1 MWQNVFRPPNISQFN
16 ARERR
21 NLPAQLENR
30 RQFEKAVW
38 WQEMVAFFQ
47 SKLSEKEA
55 PSKKRT
61 WPNRT
66 SALARKENVS
76 EPAGVARNEPAR
88 DQDEWRR
95 HLDLQRPPGGLSP
108 LQLAQPFQ
116 VLTNMARVFRAG
128 A

>member
-1 MWQNVFRPPNISQFN
+1 MTNTKLKMWQNVFRPPNISQFN

-30 RQFEKAVW
+30 SQFKKAVW

-66 SALARKENVS
+66 WLGQEGKCE
-76 EPAGVARNEPAR
+76 
-88 DQDEWRR
+88 
-95 HLDLQRPPGGLSP
+95 
-108 LQLAQPFQ
+108 
-116 VLTNMARVFRAG
+116 
-128 A
+128 